1 MRNSNIWIFAS
12 HWKNVVIEKD
22 TISKAIMSLNKSD
35 RELIIL
41 YYYQDCQVKEIS
53 LITKKKENAINQRL
67 RRARER
73 LKDYLKE
80 EQYEG

>member
-1 MRNSNIWIFAS
+1 
-12 HWKNVVIEKD
+12 
-22 TISKAIMSLNKSD
+22 MSLNKSD

-41 YYYQDCQVKEIS
+41 YYYQELSVKEIS